1 MLGKKGFTLLEII
14 VVLTITAILLAAMV
28 PMGFQYLESRRE
40 QATREEIR
48 EIYNAIFGNPAKGDF
63 GYIGDVGAFPSS
75 LDDLVAK
82 PGGVSSFAFHTNSVG
97 YGWRGPYLDKDT
109 GELIDGWGNAYDYG
123 VVETGQI
130 RSPGP
135 DKDFSTTDD
144 NIIFP
149 YVSTGGVVEVN
160 GTLQITAFV
169 NDVPNPLGTTVEV
182 YYASN
187 GTENATPLTDS
198 THSDGFKFDTHHGI
212 HAVKVEHV
220 SNTTTTKLVN
230 VQAIGG
236 RQVNVEIFIRTSAV
250 VNP

>member
-1 MLGKKGFTLLEII
+1 MPGEKGFTIIEI
-14 VVLTITAILLAAMV
+14 VAVLTITAILLAGMV

-40 QATREEIR
+40 KATRQEIR
-48 EIYNAIFGNPAKGDF
+48 EIYNAIFGNPEKGDF

-75 LDDLVAK
+75 IDDLIAK

-109 GELIDGWGNAYDYG
+109 GELTDGWGNEYDYG
-123 VVETGQI
+123 VEEAGQL

-135 DKDFSTTDD
+135 DKDFSTTSD

-149 YVSTGGVVEVN
+149 YVSTGGAIEVN

-169 NDVPNPLGTTVEV
+169 NDVPNPQGTTVEV
-182 YYASN
+182 YYASD
-187 GTENATPLTDS
+187 GTENATPLADS
-198 THSDGFKFDTHHGI
+198 THLDGFKFDTHHGI
-212 HAVKVEHV
+212 HAVKVTHV
-220 SNTTTTKLVN
+220 SDTTTTKLVN
-230 VQAIGG
+230 VQVIGG
-236 RQVNVEIFIRTSAV
+236 RQVSEEIFIRTSAV